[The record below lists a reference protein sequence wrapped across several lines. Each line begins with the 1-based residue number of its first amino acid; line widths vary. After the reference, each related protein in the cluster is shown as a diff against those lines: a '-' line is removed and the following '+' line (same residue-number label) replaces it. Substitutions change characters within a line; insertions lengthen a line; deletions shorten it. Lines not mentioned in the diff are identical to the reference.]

1 MRRSRST
8 GHGTFTAGAS
18 NLGRVEPLRYIDLV
32 GSVTQ
37 GLPPLPIAKLG
48 PPLLT
53 PLKRP
58 LRESRILIVTS
69 AGVRLKAEA
78 PFHPVNDM
86 SFRRIPSDAA
96 ADRLAPSH
104 PSPVRRPGEEDINVV
119 FPIDRLRELA
129 AEGAI
134 GGVTG
139 YHLSFLGTIK
149 RLTELVSDLAVKMA
163 GAAREAG
170 ADAALLVPL

>member
-1 MRRSRST
+1 M
-8 GHGTFTAGAS
+8 
-18 NLGRVEPLRYIDLV
+18 EPLRYIDLV
-32 GSVTQ
+32 GSVTE

-58 LRESRILIVTS
+58 LREARVLLVTS
-69 AGVRLKAEA
+69 AGVRFRSDA

-86 SFRRIPSDAA
+86 SFRKIPSDARV
-96 ADRLAPSH
+96 ADLAPSH
-104 PSPVRRPGEEDINVV
+104 PSPVRRPGEQDINVV

-129 AEGAI
+129 AEGVI

-149 RLTELVSDLAVKMA
+149 KLSELVTDLAVTMSA
-163 GAAREAG
+163 AAREAG